1 MKLKEGDFLIKKIIL
16 LMLYLCLMSSIS
28 MGLFADQINEEQ
40 SLEQES
46 IIRPYMDYIAR
57 ASCFLYIYSNGKAIT
72 DCSVYGY
79 QGITTK
85 VTITANLQQYKGGR
99 WVTIKTF
106 TESANSPRASLYE
119 TTSISK
125 GYTYRVTAEI
135 KAYSGSNV
143 ETRNLTSSE
152 ASY

>member
-1 MKLKEGDFLIKKIIL
+1 MKLKGGDFLIKKIIL
-16 LMLYLCLMSSIS
+16 LVICLCLMSSIS
-28 MGLFADQINEEQ
+28 MEVFADQTNEEQ

-57 ASCFLYIYSNGKAIT
+57 ASCFLYIDSNGKATT

-99 WVTIKTF
+99 WVTVKTY
-106 TESANSPRASLYE
+106 TESVNLHRASLYE
-119 TTSISK
+119 TTTISK
-125 GYTYRVTAEI
+125 GYTYRVTAEV

>member
-1 MKLKEGDFLIKKIIL
+1 MEV
-16 LMLYLCLMSSIS
+16 
-28 MGLFADQINEEQ
+28 FADEINKEQ
-40 SLEQES
+40 ALEKES

-57 ASCFLYIYSNGKAIT
+57 ASCFLYIDSNGKATT

-106 TESANSPRASLYE
+106 TESANSHRAYLCE
-119 TTSISK
+119 TTTISK
-125 GYTYRVTAEI
+125 GYTYRVTAEV
-135 KAYSGSNV
+135 KAYNGSNV

-152 ASY
+152 SSY